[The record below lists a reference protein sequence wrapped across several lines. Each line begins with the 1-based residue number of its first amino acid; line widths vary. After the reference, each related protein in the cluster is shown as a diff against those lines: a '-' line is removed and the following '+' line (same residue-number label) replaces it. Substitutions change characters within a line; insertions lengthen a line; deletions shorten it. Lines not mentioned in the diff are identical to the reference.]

1 MISVKKDFAIIPNQ
15 LGSDNCKTKI
25 SEALREKNS
34 HDFSGN
40 FYGHQDVKDAL
51 NILYHKK
58 CAYCETNTS
67 AGASLQ
73 VEHFRPKAKVTEVPF
88 DATTELGHRGYY
100 WLGYEWS
107 NLLLSCAKCNG
118 KGAKGN
124 HFPIADESFRVAI
137 HPFTSTNELDRGKCV
152 ITCTELANEKP
163 LLLNPE
169 IDEVEKHFVFLPN
182 GTIRGI
188 TDEGR
193 KTVEILKLNR
203 EYLVLARKDKVD
215 DIFAKINQYLTDFLC
230 KSIDGE
236 TLQYSLFNTFD
247 DILKNQDATC
257 VYSRLHWFMWAKFDL
272 FFTNRLTVELAKLK
286 LREAR
291 EVFIRENSIT

>member
-1 MISVKKDFAIIPNQ
+1 MISVKKDFANIPAQ
-15 LGSDNCKTKI
+15 LTSENCKEKI
-25 SEALREKNS
+25 KEALTEKNS

-40 FYGHQDVKDAL
+40 FYGHDDVKDAL

-67 AGASLQ
+67 AGASPQ

-88 DATTELGHRGYY
+88 DKTTELGHRGYY

-124 HFPIADESFRVAI
+124 HFPIADEKYRVTN
-137 HPFTSTNELDRGKCV
+137 HPLTTINELDREKCV
-152 ITCTELANEKP
+152 ITCAELANEKP

-169 IDEVEKHFVFLPN
+169 TDEVENHLIFLPD
-182 GTIRGI
+182 GIIRGI

-193 KTVEILKLNR
+193 KTVEVLKLNR
-203 EYLVLARKDKVD
+203 EDLALARKKKVD
-215 DIFAKINQYLTDFLC
+215 DIFSAIRRDLISFLD
-230 KSIDGE
+230 KEIDNSA
-236 TLQYSLFNTFD
+236 LQYSLFNIFR
-247 DILKNQDATC
+247 DIEKNRKPTC
-257 VYSRLHWFMWAKFDL
+257 EYSRLYWFVWYKFDL
-272 FFTNRLTVELAKLK
+272 FFTNRLTVAEAKSK

-291 EVFIRENSIT
+291 EIFISL

>member
-1 MISVKKDFAIIPNQ
+1 MISVKKDFANIPNQ
-15 LGSDNCKTKI
+15 LGLETCKEKI
-25 SEALREKNS
+25 KEALTEKNNHNFSGYYYS
-34 HDFSGN
+34 HD
-40 FYGHQDVKDAL
+40 DVKDAL

-58 CAYCETNTS
+58 CAYCES
-67 AGASLQ
+67 HSPCASLQ

-88 DATTELGHRGYY
+88 DKTTELGHRGYY

-124 HFPIADESFRVAI
+124 HFPIADESFRVAT
-137 HPFTSTNELDRGKCV
+137 HSLTTTNELDRGKCV
-152 ITCTELANEKP
+152 ITCAELANEKP

-169 IDEVEKHFVFLPN
+169 TDEVEKHFVFLPD

-203 EYLVLARKDKVD
+203 EDLVLARKKKVD
-215 DIFAKINQYLTDFLC
+215 DIFNRIRYYLLVFLERPT
-230 KSIDGE
+230 SIDILVE
-236 TLQYSLFNTFD
+236 NLLPIFEN
-247 DILKNQDATC
+247 DICGNQDATC
-257 VYSRLHWFMWAKFDL
+257 EYSRLHNFMWYKFDL
-272 FFTNRLTVELAKLK
+272 FFTNRLTVEIAKLK

-291 EVFIRENSIT
+291 EIFIRENSKT